1 MILSASRRTDIPAF
15 YMPWLMKRLHEGFVY
30 VPHPF
35 RSNHYR
41 KLILHPD
48 VIECIVFW
56 TKNPLPMLSY
66 LTELTNLGY
75 PYYVQYTLTGYP
87 QTIEKHLPSLDARVQ
102 AFQKLSKVLGRK
114 RIVWRYDPI
123 LFTDTIDR
131 NYHMQQFSALCQAL
145 APYTDTCVI
154 SFLDWYPSISKS
166 LSSFAKETTDEELF
180 CLAKYMSKT
189 AASLGIKLETC
200 AEQLDLS
207 EYHIAHSSC
216 IDQNRIEQ
224 LLQTP
229 IKAKK
234 DRNQRTECGCAESI
248 DIGTYHTCLHGCR
261 YCYATSSGSR
271 ARQNQQLHDPH
282 AAVLIGSLPPDA
294 VIYEVPMK
302 SLKQLQGSLF

>member
-1 MILSASRRTDIPAF
+1 
-15 YMPWLMKRLHEGFVY
+15 
-30 VPHPF
+30 
-35 RSNHYR
+35 
-41 KLILHPD
+41 
-48 VIECIVFW
+48 
-56 TKNPLPMLSY
+56 
-66 LTELTNLGY
+66 
-75 PYYVQYTLTGYP
+75 
-87 QTIEKHLPSLDARVQ
+87 
-102 AFQKLSKVLGRK
+102 
-114 RIVWRYDPI
+114 
-123 LFTDTIDR
+123 
-131 NYHMQQFSALCQAL
+131 MQQFSALCQAL